1 MGRMMQAMTTE
12 RITQATME
20 FGPER
25 TPEEAAE
32 IRAGLLRFQADC
44 LYLADQRPELLREFE
59 DQWIGVHA
67 RAVFHAPTLNGLHVE
82 LRSHGVNPGS
92 AVVEY
97 LIRQPMIALHW

>member
-1 MGRMMQAMTTE
+1 MMRAMTTE
-12 RITQATME
+12 RAAQSTIE
-20 FGPER
+20 SGPER

-67 RAVFHAPTLNGLHVE
+67 RAVFHAPTLDGLLVE
-82 LRSHGVNPGS
+82 LRSNGVNPGS
-92 AVVEY
+92 TVVEY
-97 LIRQPMIALHW
+97 LTRQPMIVLHW